1 MCEKASYSPV
11 FSNLAAIHSDATQLR
26 AEGLVSKLP
35 WSFAKRAAT
44 HAEEIDVVGEE
55 GGSEEMARKYNNP
68 KKPYIVSMRV
78 TDEEMDKFRQIME
91 MTNLSAADLMR
102 DAFTLLRQQWE
113 LSHGAEMPLQS

>member
-1 MCEKASYSPV
+1 
-11 FSNLAAIHSDATQLR
+11 
-26 AEGLVSKLP
+26 
-35 WSFAKRAAT
+35 
-44 HAEEIDVVGEE
+44 
-55 GGSEEMARKYNNP
+55 MARKYNNP